1 MALRNITCINL
12 KTTLCGNLK
21 HLLIAESIS
30 DFYAHLFHINFI
42 YIVIS
47 SYIISYH

>member
-1 MALRNITCINL
+1 MALRNITCRNL

-21 HLLIAESIS
+21 HLLIAEIS